1 MIVLCIRI
9 RRVVINELPEGLE
22 FKVGESMI
30 IEDQRKEKGTRS

>member
-22 FKVGESMI
+22 FKVAART
-30 IEDQRKEKGTRS
+30 QRKEKGTRS